1 VGTLSTPS
9 SRREGRK
16 VLRGKPSRAQHQ
28 KASHRLI
35 SQILEQLRERY
46 PTVKVPLHHRNPLE
60 LLIATILSAQCTDAT
75 VNRITPVL
83 FARYR
88 TAKDYASADPA
99 ELEALIR
106 PTGFYRQK
114 ARAIVNTCR
123 TLMER
128 FGGEIPRSMAD
139 LLTLDGVGRKT
150 ANVLLSSARLE
161 RWPGWDPQAEDGLG
175 IVVDT
180 HVRRVT
186 RRLGLT
192 QNTDPERIERDL
204 MALIPREEW
213 PTFPLRV
220 IYLGRELCRARNP
233 LCHLCPLQSLCPSA
247 TQQGTSRQ

>member
-1 VGTLSTPS
+1 MD
-9 SRREGRK
+9 RR
-16 VLRGKPSRAQHQ
+16 
-28 KASHRLI
+28 KAKRRI
-35 SQILEQLRERY
+35 AQILEQLRARY

-60 LLIATILSAQCTDAT
+60 LLVATILSAQCTDAT
-75 VNRITPVL
+75 VNRITPAL

-88 TAKDYASADPA
+88 TARDYAFASPA

-114 ARAIVNTCR
+114 ARAIINACR
-123 TLMER
+123 ALMER
-128 FGGEIPRSMAD
+128 FEGEVPRTMEE

-150 ANVLLSSARLE
+150 ANVILSSARLE
-161 RWPGWDPQAEDGLG
+161 GWTGWDPSAEDGLG

-180 HVRRVT
+180 HVRRVA

-192 QNTDPERIERDL
+192 QNANPEKIERDL

-213 PTFPLRV
+213 PSFPLRL

-233 LCHLCPLQSLCPSA
+233 LCHLCPLQTLCPSA
-247 TQQGTSRQ
+247 PRRGASL

>member
-1 VGTLSTPS
+1 MPRDGPYRV
-9 SRREGRK
+9 
-16 VLRGKPSRAQHQ
+16 QHQ
-28 KASHRLI
+28 KASRRSI
-35 SQILEQLRERY
+35 SQILARLRERY

-75 VNRITPVL
+75 VNRITPSL

-88 TAKDYASADPA
+88 TARDYASADLA
-99 ELEALIR
+99 ELESYIR
-106 PTGFYRQK
+106 PTGFFRQK

-123 TLMER
+123 TLVER
-128 FGGEIPRSMAD
+128 FGGEIPRSMAE
-139 LLTLDGVGRKT
+139 LLTLNGVGRKT

-161 RWPGWDPQAEDGLG
+161 NWPGWDPQAEDGLG

-180 HVRRVT
+180 HVRRVA

-192 QNTDPERIERDL
+192 WNTDPEKIERDL

-247 TQQGTSRQ
+247 PHRGTSRQ